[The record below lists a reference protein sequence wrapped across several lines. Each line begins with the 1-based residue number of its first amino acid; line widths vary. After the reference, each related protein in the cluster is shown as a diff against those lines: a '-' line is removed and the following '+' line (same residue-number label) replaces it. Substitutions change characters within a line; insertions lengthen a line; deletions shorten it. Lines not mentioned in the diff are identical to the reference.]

1 MLIKLGT
8 FWRFGWRPIASYFF
22 LFLVFFALTQL
33 TSIERV
39 SVWGAAATAFTC
51 SAILA
56 LIMYKRLISPL
67 GEMAEIAQEM
77 ARGNLDQEIR
87 NFAQDEI
94 GDLARAINY
103 MARQLKSNIEDV
115 ISEKNR
121 IQAILSSIADG
132 VIAVDNWGRVIMIN
146 PVVEELFGIN
156 MAYSKGK
163 NILRVIRNFELE
175 KMLSRALE
183 TGCPVEKQI
192 DILTPEPLVFRVY
205 VTPLKNI
212 GVDQGGAVAVLKD
225 VTERK
230 RVEEMRSDFVANVS
244 HELRTPLTSIR
255 GFAETLLEGAIDEP
269 KLARQFLEIMNTE
282 TERLSRLIDELL
294 NLSKIED
301 RKTVPSLQLLKI
313 QDLIQRTVAIL
324 KSRAQE
330 KNIDIGVN
338 LPDNLPLVPGDPDML
353 SQVLINLIDNSV
365 SYTQPGGKI
374 LVHAAAG
381 QDELKVNVQD
391 NGIGIPPES
400 LSRVFERFYRVDKA
414 RSREQGGTGLG
425 LSIVKHIIDAHHGSV
440 QVESKAG
447 EGSTFSFI
455 LPLHGPDR
463 GKLQQYNALN

>member
-1 MLIKLGT
+1 MLIRLGT
-8 FWRFGWRPIASYFF
+8 FWRFGWKPLASYFF

-39 SVWGAAATAFTC
+39 SLWGAGAAAFIC

-67 GEMAEIAQEM
+67 GEMAMIAQEM

-94 GDLARAINY
+94 GDLACSINY

-121 IQAILSSIADG
+121 IQAILSSMADG
-132 VIAVDNWGRVIMIN
+132 VIAVDNWGRVILVN
-146 PVVEELFGIN
+146 PVVAELFGIN
-156 MAYSKGK
+156 MAYSQGK
-163 NILRVIRNFELE
+163 NILRVIRNYDLE
-175 KMLSRALE
+175 KMLSQALE
-183 TGCPVEKQI
+183 TGCPIEKQI
-192 DILTPEPLVFRVY
+192 EILTPEPLIFRVH
-205 VTPLKNI
+205 VTPLKNV

-255 GFAETLLEGAIDEP
+255 GFAETLLDGAIEDP
-269 KLARQFLEIMNTE
+269 KVARQFLDIMNAE

-301 RKTVPSLQLLKI
+301 RKTVPNIQLLKI
-313 QDLIQRTVAIL
+313 KDLIQRSVAIL

-330 KNIDIGVN
+330 KDITISVSLPENI
-338 LPDNLPLVPGDPDML
+338 PLVPCDSDL
-353 SQVLINLIDNSV
+353 ISQVLINLIDNSI
-365 SYTQPGGKI
+365 SYTQPGGEI
-374 LVHAAAG
+374 QIRAAAG
-381 QDELKVNVQD
+381 EDELKVDVQD

-425 LSIVKHIIDAHHGSV
+425 LSIVKHIIDAHYGSV
-440 QVESKAG
+440 QVESKVG
-447 EGSTFSFI
+447 MGSMFSFV
-455 LPLHGPDR
+455 LPLRGPTG
-463 GKLQQYNALN
+463 GKLV

>member
-1 MLIKLGT
+1 LLIKLGT
-8 FWRFGWRPIASYFF
+8 FWRFGWRPIASYFL
-22 LFLVFFALTQL
+22 LFLVFFALAQL
-33 TSIERV
+33 ISVQRV
-39 SVWGAAATAFTC
+39 SLWGAAATAFIC

-56 LIMYKRLISPL
+56 LIMYRRLISPL

-77 ARGNLDQEIR
+77 ARGNLDLEIR

-94 GDLARAINY
+94 GDLARSINY
-103 MARQLKSNIEDV
+103 MARQLKSNMESV

-132 VIAVDNWGRVIMIN
+132 VIAVDSWGRIILIN
-146 PVVEELFGIN
+146 PVVEELFGID
-156 MAYSKGK
+156 MASCRGK
-163 NILRVIRNFELE
+163 NIHRVIRNNELE
-175 KMLSRALE
+175 KILSKALE

-192 DILTPEPLVFRVY
+192 EILTPEPLVFRVH
-205 VTPLKNI
+205 VTPLKDV
-212 GVDQGGAVAVLKD
+212 GVEHGGAVAVLKD

-255 GFAETLLEGAIDEP
+255 GFAETLLDGAIDEP

-301 RKTVPSLQLLKI
+301 RKTVPNLQLLRI
-313 QDLIQRTVAIL
+313 EDLIQRTVAIL

-330 KNIDIGVN
+330 KNIEISIN
-338 LPDNLPLVPGDPDML
+338 LPDNLPQVPGDPDML
-353 SQVLINLIDNSV
+353 NQVLINLIDNAV

-374 LVHAAAG
+374 EIRATAWE
-381 QDELKVNVQD
+381 DELKVDVQD

-425 LSIVKHIIDAHHGSV
+425 LSIVKHIIDAHNGSV
-440 QVESKAG
+440 QVESKVG
-447 EGSTFSFI
+447 VGSIFSFV
-455 LPLHGPDR
+455 LPLHRR
-463 GKLQQYNALN
+463 GSSKTHQYLL